1 MSGMPRNS
9 VYREEKKSIVTTHL
23 ASKKRGD
30 GKGKLKK
37 SKLKD
42 QTTMEA
48 FRAGNRTQKDST
60 LP

>member
-9 VYREEKKSIVTTHL
+9 VYKKEKKSIVTTHL

-42 QTTMEA
+42 QTTMEVY
-48 FRAGNRTQKDST
+48 RAGTRTQKDST

>member
-1 MSGMPRNS
+1 MPRNS
-9 VYREEKKSIVTTHL
+9 VYKEEMKSIVTTHL

-48 FRAGNRTQKDST
+48 FRAGPGRRKTT
-60 LP
+60 L